1 MSKNNSNKN
10 KIETLKR
17 ILKSLHE
24 GESLEDLKRKFKD
37 VLEAVSPSEIP
48 LVEQELIKE
57 GVPISEL
64 LRLCDLH
71 VELLRESLRSRELKG
86 VPKGHPVDLLSRE
99 NTHIAKLAR
108 TLSIYAEA
116 LSKAVS
122 GEKTKYLE
130 AISDVV
136 AQLRRARLHYRKI
149 QMLIFPYL
157 ERRGITAVP
166 RVLWGREDQ
175 AMVKLRGLQALIE
188 RGLNKP
194 EEYSSSVAEKAGEIA
209 GEIFELIFREEKI
222 LLPAVWALLSEGEWA
237 AIHEIAE
244 EMGYLVPV
252 EGEWAPK
259 AEPLLPYQIKGTV
272 TAEQLE
278 KLPQEFRFA
287 AQAALTPD
295 TYKVKSG
302 GDLEFETGFLSRGEA
317 EALFRHLPLEMTYA
331 DAEGRVKFFSQSV
344 LGGGFVRAKTIIGR
358 RFEYCHPPRLE
369 RMVKSVVEE
378 LKSGKSDF
386 REYWTRL
393 GNRVIR
399 VLVVAVKDKGGKYL
413 GTLEMVEDLT
423 DIINNPEEIKRK
435 VVVL

>member
-1 MSKNNSNKN
+1 
-10 KIETLKR
+10 
-17 ILKSLHE
+17 
-24 GESLEDLKRKFKD
+24 
-37 VLEAVSPSEIP
+37 
-48 LVEQELIKE
+48 
-57 GVPISEL
+57 
-64 LRLCDLH
+64 
-71 VELLRESLRSRELKG
+71 
-86 VPKGHPVDLLSRE
+86 
-99 NTHIAKLAR
+99 
-108 TLSIYAEA
+108 
-116 LSKAVS
+116 
-122 GEKTKYLE
+122 
-130 AISDVV
+130 
-136 AQLRRARLHYRKI
+136 
-149 QMLIFPYL
+149 MLIFPYL

-175 AMVKLRGLQALIE
+175 AMVKLRGLQALVE
-188 RGLNKP
+188 KELNKP
-194 EEYSSSVAEKAGEIA
+194 EEYSSSIAEKAREIA
-209 GEIFELIFREEKI
+209 REIFELIFREEKI

-237 AIHEIAE
+237 AIHEIAK
-244 EMGYLVPV
+244 EMGYLVPA

-259 AEPLLPYQIKGTV
+259 AKPLLPYQVKGAV

-287 AQAALTPD
+287 AQATLTPD
-295 TYKVKSG
+295 TCEVKSE
-302 GDLEFETGFLSRGEA
+302 GDLEFETGFLSREEA
-317 EALFRHLPLEMTYA
+317 EVLFRHLPLEMTYA

-344 LGGGFVRAKTIIGR
+344 LGGGFVRTKTIIGR

-435 VVVL
+435 IVVL